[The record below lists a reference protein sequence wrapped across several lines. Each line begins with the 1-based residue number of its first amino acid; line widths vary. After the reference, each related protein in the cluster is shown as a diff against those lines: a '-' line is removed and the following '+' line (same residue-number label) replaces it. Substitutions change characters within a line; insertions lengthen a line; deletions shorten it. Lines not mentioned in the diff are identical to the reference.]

1 MSGMVHTA
9 KRLLPY
15 AKNKVIHIEAVNDP
29 VLLRLIRNERTL
41 PHLRAGLKAID
52 DQYEILIP
60 YRVDDEEMQLK
71 RYIQWKLGTTVNLS
85 VLRRDHLKY
94 YLRLYDYGSP
104 ADVIRRWGLTP
115 THDHIRTEESLLEAL
130 ESFKNDEGVVTGV
143 YKDVHLYRSLRYYA
157 SKAGKSVYQYLTDK
171 GIKYKGRNDNDS
183 DSGDGRSIDRSEAS
197 GTG

>member
-15 AKNKVIHIEAVNDP
+15 AKNKVIHIEAVKDP
-29 VLLRLIRNERTL
+29 VLLRLLRDDRTL

-85 VLRRDHLKY
+85 VLRRDYLKY
-94 YLRLYDYGSP
+94 YLRLYNYGSP

-115 THDHIRTEESLLEAL
+115 AHDHIRTEEALLEAL
-130 ESFKNDEGVVTGV
+130 EAFKNEEGVVSGV
-143 YKDVHLYRSLRYYA
+143 SKDLSVYRSLLYYA
-157 SKAGKSVYQYLTDK
+157 QKAGKSVYDYLTDK
-171 GIKYKGRNDNDS
+171 GINYSGRDNNAVNDGCS
-183 DSGDGRSIDRSEAS
+183 
-197 GTG
+197 